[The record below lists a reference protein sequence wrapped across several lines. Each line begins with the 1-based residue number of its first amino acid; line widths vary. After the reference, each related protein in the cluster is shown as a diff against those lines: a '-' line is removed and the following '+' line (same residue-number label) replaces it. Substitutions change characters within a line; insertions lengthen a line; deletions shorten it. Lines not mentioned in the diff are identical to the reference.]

1 MEKNVEIMNEMK
13 QISGVVAAIG
23 NANVYTAPAG
33 YFESLSEEVLVKV
46 QTNVN
51 LPVTSLP
58 LSQPPVDYFNDL
70 ASNILLKIK
79 AGVAEHEKVVSELE
93 EVAPLLN
100 TINKRNVYSIPDDYF
115 GSLHFFAPA
124 PAETQ
129 SAKVVSFSQR
139 RFSWLKYAVAAVTA
153 GIVVAGAYLFIG
165 DRNGNSMVANA
176 ASNITQKISTLS
188 DKEITDYLNNETA
201 EADIVPVNYKMFNS
215 TADIEGFLQNIST
228 EEIKSYLGSDKE
240 TAGKK
245 ARGI

>member
-58 LSQPPVDYFNDL
+58 LSQPPADYFNDL
-70 ASNILLKIK
+70 AGNILFKIK
-79 AGVAEHEKVVSELE
+79 AGVAEHEEVVSELE

-115 GSLHFFAPA
+115 SSLHFFAPA
-124 PAETQ
+124 ETQ
-129 SAKVVSFSQR
+129 PAKVVSFPKR
-139 RFSWLKYAVAAVTA
+139 RFSWLNYAVAAVTA

-165 DRNGNSMVANA
+165 DRSGNSMVANA

-215 TADIEGFLQNIST
+215 TADIEAFLQNIST